1 MELKAD
7 LYASRVVGK
16 ETYIS
21 ALRKLAGHNLLP
33 LDWGSEDHPPMER
46 RIEYILKNCKDNR
59 Y

>member
-33 LDWGSEDHPPMER
+33 LDWGSEDPSNGEED
-46 RIEYILKNCKDNR
+46 RIYTQKL
-59 Y
+59 